1 MPWMVR
7 WGFIIALVGITSMIA
22 CAIASFTITYQQ
34 YMIWIVSSSAV
45 CVIGSILIFGEMVY
59 DYCIC
64 EKRMV
69 AIAPAPT
76 DPNEPV

>member
-1 MPWMVR
+1 
-7 WGFIIALVGITSMIA
+7 
-22 CAIASFTITYQQ
+22 
-34 YMIWIVSSSAV
+34 MIWIVSSSAV
-45 CVIGSILIFGEMVY
+45 CIIVSILIFGEMVY